1 MSDHGNELTSI
12 VRRSAVSHPTEPATL
27 RVKPWLLHWLA
38 EDCSTRTTPS
48 LRASDTS
55 CPLLVLLPPAHPADG
70 DFIDYNNL
78 LRNGILDAYSG
89 IIQGMGQAKADQY
102 LKAELPDIINFV
114 SSIGAESDPDEDVAR
129 SAVNLLGDI
138 CSVFLVRVVGALCA
152 RVLSGMPF
160 RCR

>member
-1 MSDHGNELTSI
+1 MHSFPPLT
-12 VRRSAVSHPTEPATL
+12 
-27 RVKPWLLHWLA
+27 
-38 EDCSTRTTPS
+38 
-48 LRASDTS
+48 
-55 CPLLVLLPPAHPADG
+55 PPDG

-138 CSVFLVRVVGALCA
+138 CSVFLVRGVAAVRAGMHAGVFLLVKITVVRPEAWD
-152 RVLSGMPF
+152 
-160 RCR
+160 

>member
-1 MSDHGNELTSI
+1 MYPNELAI
-12 VRRSAVSHPTEPATL
+12 RS
-27 RVKPWLLHWLA
+27 
-38 EDCSTRTTPS
+38 C
-48 LRASDTS
+48 
-55 CPLLVLLPPAHPADG
+55 LVLGRVRCSGHALQHTNNAIISSTHPHLIPACTPPPLAPPDG

-138 CSVFLVRVVGALCA
+138 CSVFLVRGVGALHA
-152 RVLSGMPF
+152 EVRSGVSF